1 MEHNA
6 MGQSAH
12 LQRMEN
18 LLSESFVPCCVSLKH
33 LIRTQT
39 LDESWMGYLDST
51 FRQDAMESLGHV
63 IQSMLLSALPRC
75 FDLPGVL

>member
-6 MGQSAH
+6 MGQSTH
-12 LQRMEN
+12 LQQMEN
-18 LLSESFVPCCVSLKH
+18 LLSESFIPCCVS
-33 LIRTQT
+33 QT
-39 LDESWMGYLDST
+39 LNESWMGYLDST

-75 FDLPGVL
+75 FNLPRVL